1 MKEQLNIAVPLAIE
15 YHGDQKY
22 GDSEKPYVYH
32 LASVDKLVISAYVPK
47 DLDHSEQYSKEPGDE
62 IDLVR
67 SLAYL
72 HDVKEDTHI
81 THITDKIMLD
91 AGLCQELVDAVTAI
105 SKVKD
110 ESYPDY
116 LRKVM
121 ANPLA
126 LKVKIADT
134 ATNLAHSIFAQN
146 ERRIEKYMSQL
157 NILKGFEQP

>member
-1 MKEQLNIAVPLAIE
+1 MQEQLTIAVPLAIE
-15 YHGDQKY
+15 FHAGQTY
-22 GDSEKPYVYH
+22 GDSDLPYVYH
-32 LASVDKLVISAYVPK
+32 LNCVDELVIAAYVPK
-47 DLDHSEQYSKEPGDE
+47 DRDHSEQYSKEPGDE
-62 IDLVR
+62 IDLLR

-72 HDVKEDTHI
+72 HDAKEDTHL
-81 THITDKIMLD
+81 TDQIMLD

-105 SKVKD
+105 SKV
-110 ESYPDY
+110 EGEAYPDY

-126 LKVKIADT
+126 LKVKISDT

-146 ERRIEKYMSQL
+146 ERRIEKYMRQI

>member
-1 MKEQLNIAVPLAIE
+1 MQEQLTIAVPLAIE

-22 GDSEKPYVYH
+22 GDSNLPYIYH
-32 LASVDKLVISAYVPK
+32 LNCVDQLVIAAYAPK
-47 DLDHSEQYSKEPGDE
+47 DRNHADPYSKEPGDE
-62 IDLVR
+62 IDLLR

-72 HDVKEDTHI
+72 HDSKEDTHI
-81 THITDKIMLD
+81 TDQIMLD

-105 SKVKD
+105 SKVD
-110 ESYPDY
+110 GEAYPDY

-134 ATNLAHSIFAQN
+134 ASNLTHSIFAQN
-146 ERRIEKYMSQL
+146 QRRIEKYCRQL
-157 NILKGFEQP
+157 NILKGLEKP